1 MIRHVV
7 LLTAFVTI
15 SACAGPHVTRVQTL
29 SETAD
34 APYGNVLVISMFK
47 SFDVRRYLETAIVK
61 QLSERGVNAVAST
74 SRMNT
79 RTPVTRQTFLD
90 MVEALGSDAVL
101 VTRLMSFDTNTKVL
115 DASPEST
122 YIVRPTYYYNV
133 WNVELT
139 EFIGPKDLKFTHSIV
154 LSTQLYSVSS
164 QSPVWAIESKTKLTR
179 DHQNRGDTAFIGDEA
194 KAIVSYLSRDG
205 LLAP

>member
-1 MIRHVV
+1 MTRYV
-7 LLTAFVTI
+7 LMLMAFVLI
-15 SACAGPHVTRVQTL
+15 SACAGPQVTRVQTL

-34 APYGNVLVISMFK
+34 VPYDNVLVISMFK
-47 SFDVRRYLETAIVK
+47 SFDVRRYLETAIVE
-61 QLSERGVNAVAST
+61 QLSERGINAVAST
-74 SRMNT
+74 SRMDT
-79 RTPVTRQTFLD
+79 KTPVTRQTFLD
-90 MVEALGSDAVL
+90 MVEALDSDAVL
-101 VTRLMSFDTNTKVL
+101 VTQLINFDTGAKFR

-122 YIVRPTYYYNV
+122 YIVRPAYYYNV

-139 EFIGPKDLKFTHSIV
+139 EFVGPQDLQTKHSIV

-179 DHQNRGDTAFIGDEA
+179 DRQTRGGTAFIGDEA